1 MILTLWLKA
10 VASISTLSLTDNRA
24 MTSSDIESMTFEEA
38 LRELE
43 EIVRKL
49 EDINNTLT
57 LEDSIQA
64 YERGTALKQHCEAK
78 LKDAQMKIEV
88 LPTHNKSNS

>member
-1 MILTLWLKA
+1 
-10 VASISTLSLTDNRA
+10 
-24 MTSSDIESMTFEEA
+24 MTFEEA

-43 EIVRKL
+43 DIVRKL

-78 LKDAQMKIEV
+78 LKDAQMKIDI
-88 LPTHNKSNS
+88 LPTYTRPADKSDS